1 MVAEIKMGANPYL
14 CQIIYWLKGHGI
26 IDYLTMVRD
35 SVDLSNI
42 LKTVRTADAT
52 TNASLLAPNNNSILR
67 HTTC

>member
-14 CQIIYWLKGHGI
+14 CQIISWLKGHGI

-52 TNASLLAPNNNSILR
+52 NASLLAPNNNSILR
-67 HTTC
+67 HTTY

>member
-52 TNASLLAPNNNSILR
+52 NASLLASNDNSILS
-67 HTTC
+67 HTTY